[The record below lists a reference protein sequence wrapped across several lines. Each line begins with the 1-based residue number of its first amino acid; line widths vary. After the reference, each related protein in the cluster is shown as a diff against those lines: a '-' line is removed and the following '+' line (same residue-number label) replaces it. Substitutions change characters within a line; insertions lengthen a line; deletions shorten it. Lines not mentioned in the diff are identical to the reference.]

1 MCRWEFD
8 TLIDPK
14 FEKLSKFT
22 CITIAT
28 LAKIK
33 VFRGKRGNGYIDGQL
48 HKEKSFSRLIPSMN
62 GLTVIDIVDHLS
74 RRFLK
79 TNSGA
84 KF

>member
-8 TLIDPK
+8 TLIDRK
-14 FEKLSKFT
+14 FEKFSTFT

-33 VFRGKRGNGYIDGQL
+33 VFRRKRGNGCIDGQL
-48 HKEKSFSRLIPSMN
+48 HKEKSFSRLIPSTN
-62 GLTVIDIVDHLS
+62 GLTVFDIADHLS
-74 RRFLK
+74 RRFQK